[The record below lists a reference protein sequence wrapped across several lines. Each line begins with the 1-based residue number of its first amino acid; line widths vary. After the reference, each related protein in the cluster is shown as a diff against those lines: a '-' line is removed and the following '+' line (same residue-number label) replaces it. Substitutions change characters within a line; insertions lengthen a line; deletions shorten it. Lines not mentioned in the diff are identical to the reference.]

1 MPAPGQK
8 VRVEPE
14 LVLNGAQIQAALTIV
29 QQVVNGQ
36 IPRDS
41 ALGLIKI
48 GFNMTDAQAQQVL
61 GSAGRGFNPAPTEG
75 V

>member
-48 GFNMTDAQAQQVL
+48 GFNMTDTQAQQVL
-61 GSAGRGFNPAPTEG
+61 GSAGRGFSPAPTEG
-75 V
+75 A